1 MGHKQPKLA
10 EKGRAMSLDRA
21 WNQYQDF
28 KADFATPADAL
39 LAKPEVSPQ
48 DEANGKASTW
58 VPLLLTLL
66 AGQGALLFGIHIGFS
81 SPAEEAIQGAIGA
94 IKDDTDVAFSLIS
107 VGAIFGCL
115 SAAGFADFL
124 GRKLATMG
132 ACLPFLIG
140 TLLLIFFPSLYVLG
154 VARLVIGIGVGL
166 VSVLVPLYIAEISP
180 SHLRGALGS
189 ANQFLIAF
197 GIVIVNAV
205 GLPILNDSNWWRGML
220 YLSLIPVA
228 ILFFGMMFIGV
239 ETPRWLVKK
248 QKDEEAER
256 VLSYIRGPEY
266 NISAELND
274 IIQTSNKGTEEET
287 SDGVKTQGG
296 LSEKLRYLFTKGL
309 RPFLIGITLQ
319 LLQQWTGINAIMF
332 YTGDL
337 FKNKPTDPLT
347 ARALYGA
354 IGVNVVQVL
363 MCGVTILCMNLAGR
377 RTFLMTS
384 HFGMSVVG
392 IVLGFAYKLQW
403 PQITTIALVMVYLA
417 FFSIGVG
424 PLPWLLCSEIFP
436 SKTREISMSIA
447 TFVNW
452 ASAFGVTSTVSPFKK
467 HVGIWGVFWFYSAVG
482 LLGIVIVFLVLPETK
497 DKTLDEIEAF
507 FVGEDEVA
515 E

>member
-1 MGHKQPKLA
+1 
-10 EKGRAMSLDRA
+10 MSLDRA

-363 MCGVTILCMNLAGR
+363 MCGVTIL
-377 RTFLMTS
+377 
-384 HFGMSVVG
+384 
-392 IVLGFAYKLQW
+392 
-403 PQITTIALVMVYLA
+403 
-417 FFSIGVG
+417 
-424 PLPWLLCSEIFP
+424 
-436 SKTREISMSIA
+436 
-447 TFVNW
+447 
-452 ASAFGVTSTVSPFKK
+452 VS
-467 HVGIWGVFWFYSAVG
+467 
-482 LLGIVIVFLVLPETK
+482 
-497 DKTLDEIEAF
+497 
-507 FVGEDEVA
+507 
-515 E
+515 